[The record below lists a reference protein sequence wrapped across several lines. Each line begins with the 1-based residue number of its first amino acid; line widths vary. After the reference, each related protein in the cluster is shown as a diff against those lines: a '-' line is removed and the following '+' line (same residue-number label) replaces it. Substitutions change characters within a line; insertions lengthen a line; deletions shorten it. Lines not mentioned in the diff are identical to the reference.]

1 MKGLMKTDISSLTH
15 SLLPSPRSFLSII
28 IFTLT
33 VIRFIVKVKVGST
46 AGFSYE
52 RRTTVWHQI

>member
-1 MKGLMKTDISSLTH
+1 MKTDISSLTH

-33 VIRFIVKVKVGST
+33 VIRFIVKVGST
-46 AGFSYE
+46 AAFSYE